1 VKENLSMNSKTS
13 RLKKMDIEI
22 VAGSLVALSML
33 FFAPAKIDAA
43 EYATIEDCHQEMFQ
57 QASPG
62 TTIGEIRTACQ
73 NKMSG
78 QRQVA
83 AKEKGDGIVGERLH
97 MDDENI
103 LKPFTIMSHKQN
115 YLLFAAHNFNGYD
128 ARNFEEFYDVN
139 DIDLDDTE
147 AQFQLSIKTPLGI
160 DLLDSGVDLYA
171 AYTVRSFWQVYNSDI
186 SAPFRETNHEPEV
199 WLQIKPDFE
208 LFGFRNSIA
217 ELGVVHQSNGQ
228 SGSLSRSWNRVF
240 ASLVFERGNLAL
252 AVKPWVRFQED
263 SDDDD
268 NPDIT
273 DYLGHGE
280 MYMAY
285 KCKEHTFSLMS
296 RNNLESGFSKGA
308 VQLGWSFPLFDFQ
321 YLKGY
326 VQYFSGYGESLID
339 YDEYVNRLGVGILL
353 TDLL

>member
-1 VKENLSMNSKTS
+1 MNSKTS
-13 RLKKMDIEI
+13 RFKKMDIKI
-22 VAGSLVALSML
+22 TAGSLAALGIL
-33 FFAPAKIDAA
+33 FFTAVKVDAA
-43 EYATIEDCHQEMFQ
+43 EYVKIEDCYQEMFQ
-57 QASPG
+57 KASAG

-78 QRQVA
+78 ESQE
-83 AKEKGDGIVGERLH
+83 AKEKEGYGVVEERLQI
-97 MDDENI
+97 DDENI

-115 YLLFAAHNFNGYD
+115 YLLFAAQNFNGYD
-128 ARNFEEFYDVN
+128 SGNLEEFYDSN

-160 DLLDSGVDLYA
+160 DLFDSGVDIYA

-217 ELGVVHQSNGQ
+217 ELGFAHQSNGQ
-228 SGSLSRSWNRVF
+228 AGSLSRSWNRVY
-240 ASLVFERGNLAL
+240 ASFIFERGNLAF
-252 AVKPWVRFQED
+252 AIKPWYRIQED
-263 SDDDD
+263 SEDDD

-280 MYMAY
+280 MSMAY
-285 KCKEHTFSLMS
+285 KYKDHTFSLMS
-296 RNNLESGFSKGA
+296 RNNIESGFSEGA
-308 VQLGWSFPLFDFQ
+308 VQLGWSFPLFDFP
-321 YLKGY
+321 YLRGY

-339 YDEYVNRLGVGILL
+339 YDRYVNRLGVGVSL